1 MDSPKSCDNSSEIQI
16 GSFTLTDKPED
27 KISHKADRSRKA
39 AGGSPNTRA
48 GRQVQQTERGRAA
61 MESSQTKVSQEATMG
76 VIIYSYDQSA

>member
-1 MDSPKSCDNSSEIQI
+1 MDSPKSCDNSPKIQI

-39 AGGSPNTRA
+39 AGGNPNTRA

-61 MESSQTKVSQEATMG
+61 MESSQTKVSQEAMG
-76 VIIYSYDQSA
+76 GYYLFI